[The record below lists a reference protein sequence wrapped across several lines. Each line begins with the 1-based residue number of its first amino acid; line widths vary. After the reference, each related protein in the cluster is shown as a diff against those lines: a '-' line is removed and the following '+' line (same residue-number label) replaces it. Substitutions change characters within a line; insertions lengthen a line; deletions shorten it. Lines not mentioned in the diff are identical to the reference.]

1 MGVATMKEDESLAET
16 CKVCY
21 YSTSG
26 LECGLLSR
34 SGVWAAV
41 MTHCVG
47 EQSQVVR
54 GIARPIPPKIKIAFA
69 LYPAFPAIY
78 RFACICG

>member
-1 MGVATMKEDESLAET
+1 MNSVVLIKPGGGMSVHVGVVLMKEDESLDET

-21 YSTSG
+21 YSRSG

-34 SGVWAAV
+34 SGVLAAV

-47 EQSQVVR
+47 EESQVVQGKLHGR
-54 GIARPIPPKIKIAFA
+54 KQ
-69 LYPAFPAIY
+69 
-78 RFACICG
+78 